1 MKEIFLEVVTPSKS
15 VFNGKVKSLTVP
27 GTLGSFQVL
36 YNHAPIIS
44 SFEIGVVSFT
54 NIEGIEYK
62 YCTSGG
68 TVEILANKIIL
79 LAETFESKEE
89 IDESRAKQAYE
100 RAKQR
105 LSIENKEKI
114 DTTRAEAALQRAINR
129 LKFIK

>member
-1 MKEIFLEVVTPSKS
+1 MKEITLEVVTPSKS
-15 VFNGKVKSLTVP
+15 VFNGKIKSLTVP

-36 YNHAPIIS
+36 FNHAPIIS
-44 SFEIGVVSFT
+44 SFEIGVISITDETDNVL
-54 NIEGIEYK
+54 K

-68 TVEILANKIIL
+68 TVEVQNNKIIL

-89 IDESRAKQAYE
+89 IDAKRAQNALE

-105 LSIENKEKI
+105 LSIGNKEKI
-114 DTTRAEAALQRAINR
+114 DVARAEAALKRAINR